1 MNELGKVWK
10 TISTWA
16 QELKKDLG
24 ESLDNNKYLG
34 SRVERLGG
42 DKIINT
48 WAQELTKD
56 LGESFDNNKYL
67 GTRVNERLGGEF
79 GLNFFQLIR
88 D

>member
-10 TISTWA
+10 T
-16 QELKKDLG
+16 
-24 ESLDNNKYLG
+24 
-34 SRVERLGG
+34 
-42 DKIINT
+42 INT

-88 D
+88 DRHATVVLLLQ